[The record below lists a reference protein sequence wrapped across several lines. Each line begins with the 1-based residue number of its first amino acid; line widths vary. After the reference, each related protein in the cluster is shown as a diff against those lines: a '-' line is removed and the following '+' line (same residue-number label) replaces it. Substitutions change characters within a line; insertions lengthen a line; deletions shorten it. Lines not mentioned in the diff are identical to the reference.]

1 MGIDYL
7 NKIYTRYINLVED
20 SKILNPMNKKDR
32 LINIDSKLLRDNS
45 SSLSLTSN
53 GSPNL
58 IAIDIVI

>member
-1 MGIDYL
+1 VGIDYL

-32 LINIDSKLLRDNS
+32 LINIDSKLLWDNS

>member
-1 MGIDYL
+1 VGIDYL